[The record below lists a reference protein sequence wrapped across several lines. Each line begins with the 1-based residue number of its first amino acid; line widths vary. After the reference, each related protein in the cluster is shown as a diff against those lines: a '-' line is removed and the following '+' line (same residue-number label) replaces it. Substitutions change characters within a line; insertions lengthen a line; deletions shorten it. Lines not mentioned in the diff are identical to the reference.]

1 MAMAM
6 LIDKVILLVGYLIN
20 FLKIAMSIEESKNE
34 YDLVLIMC
42 SQIPEVLPKYL
53 LSYIE
58 FIVKKHPK
66 SVCISVFLSI
76 IRD

>member
-20 FLKIAMSIEESKNE
+20 FPKLAMSIEESKNE

-42 SQIPEVLPKYL
+42 SQILEVLPKYL

-58 FIVKKHPK
+58 FIVKKYPK